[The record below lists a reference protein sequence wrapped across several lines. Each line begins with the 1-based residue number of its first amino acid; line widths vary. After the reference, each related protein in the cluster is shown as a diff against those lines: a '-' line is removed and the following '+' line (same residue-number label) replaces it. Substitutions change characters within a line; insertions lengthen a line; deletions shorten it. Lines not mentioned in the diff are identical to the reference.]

1 MAIQEWHPGSF
12 TKNFSWGPES
22 RGFAELR
29 RVIRTGFDGNLK
41 DVPRSEFRRKIAS
54 IDRPDYIPLNFFLFN
69 KIKHGIDFVCVDELV
84 FQAINF
90 PHSANFDRLAL
101 LAFHLSRVGYWK
113 RAAAYQSRPALWA
126 FHYLADRI
134 GSQRSWNTRSISADD
149 IQEFV
154 SGDRR
159 YQAKTSRKLSTNLS
173 YLYKLGRIRDFQ
185 STRPEQWWL
194 NGLFL
199 ALDRYL
205 LSEGL
210 TERNLDHDALHG
222 FLGRSGFLSI
232 SGARS
237 LQKDLAVRNFCA
249 LYAAC
254 GGVSRLDEGAA
265 RERQAIL
272 LPALTNF
279 ANEPTP
285 VGALHP
291 EDVTA
296 RKAIP
301 RACAVLATYIAGFV
315 TFDVDDLD
323 NFDVGAFVRARVAEA
338 IRFLQGKGI
347 SPDMSAEEI
356 LAMTRGE

>member
-1 MAIQEWHPGSF
+1 MTDEWHPGSF

-22 RGFAELR
+22 RGFAELH
-29 RVIRTGFDGNLK
+29 RVIRIGFDGSLG
-41 DVPRSEFRRKIAS
+41 DVPRSEFRRRIQS

-69 KIKHGIDFVCVDELV
+69 QIKNGIDFVCADELV

-90 PHSANFDRLAL
+90 RHSADFDRLAL
-101 LAFHLSRVGYWK
+101 IAFHLSRVGHWK
-113 RAAAYQSRPALWA
+113 KAAAYQSRPALWA

-149 IQEFV
+149 IEEFV
-154 SGDRR
+154 SKDSR
-159 YQAKTSRKLSTNLS
+159 YKAKTSRKLSTNLS
-173 YLYKLGRIRDFQ
+173 YLYKLGRVRDFE
-185 STRPEQWWL
+185 SSSPEKWWL
-194 NGLFL
+194 NSLFL
-199 ALDRYL
+199 SLDRFVLSSGLVEREFDGNTLLGYL
-205 LSEGL
+205 S
-210 TERNLDHDALHG
+210 
-222 FLGRSGFLSI
+222 RSGFPSI

-237 LQKDLAVRNFCA
+237 LQKDLAARNFCS

-254 GGVSRLDEGAA
+254 GGVNRLNEEATRD
-265 RERQAIL
+265 RQAVL
-272 LPALTNF
+272 LPAITNF
-279 ANEPTP
+279 ANDPNP

-315 TFDVDDLD
+315 TFDVEDLD
-323 NFDVGAFVRARVAEA
+323 DFDVSSFVKLRVAEA
-338 IRFLQGKGI
+338 IKALQDQGI